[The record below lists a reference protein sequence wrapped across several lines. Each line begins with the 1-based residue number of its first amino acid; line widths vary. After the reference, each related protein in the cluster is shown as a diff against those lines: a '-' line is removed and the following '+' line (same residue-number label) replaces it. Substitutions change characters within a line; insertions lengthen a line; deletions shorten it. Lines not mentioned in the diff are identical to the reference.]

1 MILLPIIDIT
11 DTQVIPLTLIILQP
25 VLSISPFCFWRLDME
40 YPKKPKR
47 KSQYEAMKEL
57 SSQWICDQYEMSNID
72 GEEYHLFLA
81 N

>member
-1 MILLPIIDIT
+1 
-11 DTQVIPLTLIILQP
+11 
-25 VLSISPFCFWRLDME
+25 ME

-57 SSQWICDQYEMSNID
+57 SSQWICDQCEMSNID